1 MSARTSKM
9 RGETLIKSVRSK
21 GRFLT
26 GTAGSEVA
34 EAALVLPI
42 AFMVLLGIYW
52 FGRAFNVYATI
63 NHAAREGAR
72 YAVAQGCASS
82 CNNAP
87 PTIDKIASQVG
98 QAMQASGLDPG
109 LAITD
114 SVTHPACGGGNATCA
129 AASGSGEPPIWYC
142 TNVQLVATPPAGS
155 GGPVCGV
162 SIDFQYPFQLS
173 LPFTSLNGQLV
184 NLSAHVQMKTEQ

>member
-1 MSARTSKM
+1 MSAKTSKV

-21 GRFLT
+21 SRFLT

-82 CNNAP
+82 CNNVAP
-87 PTIDKIASQVG
+87 TVDKIALQVG

-109 LAITD
+109 LAVSD
-114 SVTHPACGGGNATCA
+114 SVTHTACPVGTNSCA
-129 AASGSGEPPIWYC
+129 AYTGTPPIYYC
-142 TNVQLVATPPAGS
+142 NNVQLVASPPAGS